1 MENQQPKRS
10 IKGPIII
17 IGIVLL
23 IVVALFA
30 VPFGFIYFK
39 SKAQCGEGGMLIGSA
54 NKGYYCVYHSICEDC
69 QNASQC
75 PDCSQLCESKGKIA
89 RESYCGP
96 NQIDLTNKI
105 KRGSEGNFYVEEG
118 PVNCYCCCD
127 EKGGN

>member
-23 IVVALFA
+23 IIVALFA

-54 NKGYYCVYHSICEDC
+54 NKGYYCGYQSICEDC

-75 PDCSQLCESKGKIA
+75 PSSSQLCESKGKIS
-89 RESYCGP
+89 RDGYCGP
-96 NQIDLTNKI
+96 NKIDLTNKI
-105 KRGSEGNFYVEEG
+105 KRDSEGNIYIEEG
-118 PVNCYCCCD
+118 PINCYSCCD